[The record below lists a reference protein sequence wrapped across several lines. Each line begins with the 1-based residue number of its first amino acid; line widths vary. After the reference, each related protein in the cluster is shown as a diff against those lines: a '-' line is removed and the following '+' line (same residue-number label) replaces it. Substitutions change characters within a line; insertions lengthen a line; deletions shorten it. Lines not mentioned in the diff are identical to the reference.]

1 MNQTKEEKDSGDQK
15 QWQWYWLK
23 IHSGSEG
30 GGILQQCWKIRRI
43 KCNFK
48 TKIYLC
54 LWDNF
59 GYSSLDPRLF
69 QVPLNQDWL
78 KYQDREMSGFF
89 PMTALK
95 ERNSTYFFN
104 SWRNF
109 QLWQLEV
116 GQQRVKLDGRVL
128 ENPLGERHVININVE
143 MWKCPKYCHRH

>member
-1 MNQTKEEKDSGDQK
+1 MLWIFKFTGDHYSVAGQKWEYKRLNETKEEKDSGDQK

-59 GYSSLDPRLF
+59 GYSSLDPKLF
-69 QVPLNQDWL
+69 QVPLNQEWL

-89 PMTALK
+89 
-95 ERNSTYFFN
+95 SD
-104 SWRNF
+104 
-109 QLWQLEV
+109 
-116 GQQRVKLDGRVL
+116 DG
-128 ENPLGERHVININVE
+128 P
-143 MWKCPKYCHRH
+143 